1 MAVCE
6 VPLISPLTEGI
17 DELVSS
23 ILSAFYSDRHRPF
36 PHQALNRADR
46 AVPSERC
53 SDDSTVETDI
63 EVLTFHVEPPSFSN
77 RDLTSFVSIYTKH

>member
-1 MAVCE
+1 MTVCE

-23 ILSAFYSDRHRPF
+23 ILSAFYSDRHRSF
-36 PHQALNRADR
+36 QHQALNLADC
-46 AVPSERC
+46 AVPSERR

-63 EVLTFHVEPPSFSN
+63 EVLTFHVIQP
-77 RDLTSFVSIYTKH
+77 